1 MTTITYFKTRSWGGM
16 EGRDID
22 VRKFETEKFARENA
36 LKDTWNYDFT
46 LYKVEMVFNGTIT
59 EIETKLGKIECG
71 RDVRRTKGD

>member
-22 VRKFETEKFARENA
+22 VRKFETEELAREDA
-36 LKDTWNYDFT
+36 LKETWNDGFT

-59 EIETKLGKIECG
+59 ETETKIGNIECG
-71 RDVRRTKGD
+71 RDLRRKK